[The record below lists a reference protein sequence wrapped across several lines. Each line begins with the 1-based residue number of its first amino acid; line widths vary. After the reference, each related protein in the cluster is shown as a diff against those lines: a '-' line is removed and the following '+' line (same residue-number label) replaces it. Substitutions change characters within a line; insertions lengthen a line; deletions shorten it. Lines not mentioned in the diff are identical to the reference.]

1 MLPILMPVLRHRW
14 SGAWGTA
21 TAAVSIAGYRDHYTI
36 VKNQATNEVTVTSKI
51 DQSVATYQNPGLI
64 KFVDKWT
71 SFETEGAAGQV
82 YRLYQAAFNRPPDQA
97 GLGFWVHARQTDA
110 ALSDIAKGFVASAE
124 FKSLYGQAPTHLQL
138 VSTYYRNVLHR
149 DGEKAGI
156 DWWVAQLDSA
166 GDVAG
171 VLLGFSDSAENKA
184 ALAATL
190 QNGFD
195 YVPYNQGGLI
205 LPQSSS
211 YENKMAAAMVVG
223 AQVLPG
229 EVQAANAVAYADF
242 FQDGTYS
249 MVTHTLVYDPSKPST
264 SNDYGTVHFYKM
276 AGGRWVDHSRDILK
290 NQAGCLHPRKAI
302 VADFNRDGKPDVFFA
317 CHGFDA
323 PPFPGATGAA
333 IEPGRRQL
341 TGEQVALC
349 FFHSAS
355 AADING
361 DGYPDILVTDNM
373 VASTPYF
380 LMNNRDGSFTQDMGR
395 LPASLKWQP
404 IFTAELISFQ
414 NNGL

>member
-1 MLPILMPVLRHRW
+1 
-14 SGAWGTA
+14 
-21 TAAVSIAGYRDHYTI
+21 
-36 VKNQATNEVTVTSKI
+36 
-51 DQSVATYQNPGLI
+51 
-64 KFVDKWT
+64 
-71 SFETEGAAGQV
+71 
-82 YRLYQAAFNRPPDQA
+82 
-97 GLGFWVHARQTDA
+97 
-110 ALSDIAKGFVASAE
+110 
-124 FKSLYGQAPTHLQL
+124 LYGQAPTHLQL

-156 DWWVAQLDSA
+156 DWWVAQLDSD

-205 LPQSSS
+205 LPQSGS

-323 PPFPGATGAA
+323 PPFPG
-333 IEPGRRQL
+333 
-341 TGEQVALC
+341 
-349 FFHSAS
+349 S
-355 AADING
+355 
-361 DGYPDILVTDNM
+361 
-373 VASTPYF
+373 
-380 LMNNRDGSFTQDMGR
+380 
-395 LPASLKWQP
+395 
-404 IFTAELISFQ
+404 
-414 NNGL
+414 